1 MFLNLKKITIQTNST
16 FSVLNVSENKVR
28 LFESNS
34 SLSNSYVNQYSDS
47 DSEHIFGH
55 ESQINDMANYLKM
68 SMSLKHG
75 WGSLVVHLEIFIEK
89 FFI

>member
-1 MFLNLKKITIQTNST
+1 MLTN
-16 FSVLNVSENKVR
+16 NYNKH
-28 LFESNS
+28 LIF
-34 SLSNSYVNQYSDS
+34 S

-89 FFI
+89 IFI